1 MAAFFRILKNFI
13 VTVMVIAV
21 IGMIGGIIYLNQIG
35 FPGKYGEW
43 VRTELK
49 ERGLQIEFQ
58 SLRFSPRHGLIATEA
73 EFFAQPG
80 DEHPALTADYISI
93 DIDKSFAIRGKF
105 ELRDIKIIGGTTYLP
120 MQEGDEVL
128 KAEDINA
135 TIFIQ
140 EDQRIRVRDATGM
153 IEGVNIKLT
162 ADLKLPKRDEIKP
175 PEERGRSDHILRA
188 ILKELERWKIPADSP
203 PELTFVLRGDL
214 ADPGGIHTEFDLEAN
229 DLVRNDYALGTFSL
243 HGDLRSQL
251 VTIDRILLADDTGEA
266 EGQADWDLLK
276 KSGRFDLSSN
286 LRIKDFLKS
295 CFGIEVMT
303 KLDQEESPDIKVE
316 GTIFQRDDQSIS
328 VKAMGQAFIGP
339 FRFLDTTYTGLTSD
353 FSWHDGDLFLQD
365 LNMKHEKGAIT
376 GDFLMKG
383 DDIRYRLRSN
393 LPLTAFSP
401 VIVEDSTT
409 EKLLSRFLFMDDSVL
424 ALEVEGRMKRS
435 DKRKWSAS
443 GRVHSTALSYRD
455 ISMHQL
461 RSNFEIT
468 EEKIEFSQVEAI
480 INDDAEE
487 VRRRYG
493 GSTSQPILTDLINID
508 RKSRVTT
515 VSNLRGTF
523 WPSPIVRAFAPKVAT
538 HLAKNYRFHE
548 PPTLTLNGAFTG
560 KREQPQDTAFNLMI
574 RTKGKTDY
582 PFLGRILP
590 TTQMRADV
598 TMRGL
603 DLEIDRLAFATLEGV
618 TGGRV
623 TVQIDPQMTR
633 YQGEMQFDRISF
645 PELSKVYKFDNVE
658 QGTLAGK
665 ITFSGGGGNIRNFN
679 ARGSIGLKQ
688 GNLVSLPVLGPLSPL
703 MAGVLGNKRAGYE
716 RAKDASASFIVKN
729 GVWQSEDIVAESS
742 SVVLTGDGWIDLATK
757 KMDMTIR
764 VNARGL
770 LGIIAIPLTPFKG
783 LFQFRGTGLFTDS
796 NWEMSPFTKPRNG
809 TGDVIFEKP
818 RR

>member
-153 IEGVNIKLT
+153 IEGVNINLT

-523 WPSPIVRAFAPKVAT
+523 W
-538 HLAKNYRFHE
+538 
-548 PPTLTLNGAFTG
+548 
-560 KREQPQDTAFNLMI
+560 
-574 RTKGKTDY
+574 
-582 PFLGRILP
+582 
-590 TTQMRADV
+590 
-598 TMRGL
+598 
-603 DLEIDRLAFATLEGV
+603 
-618 TGGRV
+618 
-623 TVQIDPQMTR
+623 
-633 YQGEMQFDRISF
+633 
-645 PELSKVYKFDNVE
+645 
-658 QGTLAGK
+658 
-665 ITFSGGGGNIRNFN
+665 
-679 ARGSIGLKQ
+679 
-688 GNLVSLPVLGPLSPL
+688 
-703 MAGVLGNKRAGYE
+703 
-716 RAKDASASFIVKN
+716 
-729 GVWQSEDIVAESS
+729 
-742 SVVLTGDGWIDLATK
+742 
-757 KMDMTIR
+757 
-764 VNARGL
+764 
-770 LGIIAIPLTPFKG
+770 
-783 LFQFRGTGLFTDS
+783 
-796 NWEMSPFTKPRNG
+796 
-809 TGDVIFEKP
+809 
-818 RR
+818 

>member
-203 PELTFVLRGDL
+203 PELTVVLRGDL

-295 CFGIEVMT
+295 CF
-303 KLDQEESPDIKVE
+303 
-316 GTIFQRDDQSIS
+316 
-328 VKAMGQAFIGP
+328 
-339 FRFLDTTYTGLTSD
+339 
-353 FSWHDGDLFLQD
+353 
-365 LNMKHEKGAIT
+365 
-376 GDFLMKG
+376 
-383 DDIRYRLRSN
+383 
-393 LPLTAFSP
+393 
-401 VIVEDSTT
+401 
-409 EKLLSRFLFMDDSVL
+409 
-424 ALEVEGRMKRS
+424 
-435 DKRKWSAS
+435 
-443 GRVHSTALSYRD
+443 
-455 ISMHQL
+455 
-461 RSNFEIT
+461 
-468 EEKIEFSQVEAI
+468 
-480 INDDAEE
+480 
-487 VRRRYG
+487 
-493 GSTSQPILTDLINID
+493 
-508 RKSRVTT
+508 
-515 VSNLRGTF
+515 
-523 WPSPIVRAFAPKVAT
+523 
-538 HLAKNYRFHE
+538 
-548 PPTLTLNGAFTG
+548 
-560 KREQPQDTAFNLMI
+560 
-574 RTKGKTDY
+574 
-582 PFLGRILP
+582 
-590 TTQMRADV
+590 
-598 TMRGL
+598 
-603 DLEIDRLAFATLEGV
+603 
-618 TGGRV
+618 
-623 TVQIDPQMTR
+623 
-633 YQGEMQFDRISF
+633 
-645 PELSKVYKFDNVE
+645 
-658 QGTLAGK
+658 
-665 ITFSGGGGNIRNFN
+665 
-679 ARGSIGLKQ
+679 
-688 GNLVSLPVLGPLSPL
+688 
-703 MAGVLGNKRAGYE
+703 
-716 RAKDASASFIVKN
+716 
-729 GVWQSEDIVAESS
+729 
-742 SVVLTGDGWIDLATK
+742 
-757 KMDMTIR
+757 
-764 VNARGL
+764 
-770 LGIIAIPLTPFKG
+770 
-783 LFQFRGTGLFTDS
+783 
-796 NWEMSPFTKPRNG
+796 
-809 TGDVIFEKP
+809 
-818 RR
+818 